1 MSNQISY
8 KDLVIDIYDKI
19 QKIKEPHADIYQIAA
34 DLYTDGDPT
43 ILPMDIMLM
52 DKSNLTIKLITDL
65 LKKCK
70 KNHIR
75 FKNINALE
83 NYIKNNVNY
92 KKVINKNKNIN

>member
-1 MSNQISY
+1 MDF

-19 QKIKEPHADIYQIAA
+19 QKIKEPNSDIYQIAA
-34 DLYTDGDPT
+34 DLYTNGDPT
-43 ILPMDIMLM
+43 ILPMNIMLM

-83 NYIKNNVNY
+83 NYIKNNLNVNY
-92 KKVINKNKNIN
+92 KKVINKNKNIY